1 MYAPLYFNVDSRV
14 HKLRKSCVICLSGS
28 DFFCFCDVLKA
39 VFSKGQVGVNKCRSH
54 VLPLC
59 LTVAGLGKHVDIN
72 STNSLHS
79 FIA

>member
-1 MYAPLYFNVDSRV
+1 M
-14 HKLRKSCVICLSGS
+14 LRKSCVICLSES

-39 VFSKGQVGVNKCRSH
+39 VSSKGQVAINKCRNH

-59 LTVAGLGKHVDIN
+59 LTVAGLGKHLDIN